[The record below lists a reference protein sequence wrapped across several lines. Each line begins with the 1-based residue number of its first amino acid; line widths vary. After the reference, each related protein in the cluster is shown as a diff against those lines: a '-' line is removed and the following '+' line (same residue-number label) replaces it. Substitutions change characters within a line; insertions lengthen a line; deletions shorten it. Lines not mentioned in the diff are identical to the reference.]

1 MVLSALVYL
10 VAIYLLSGLKVV
22 YQYERGVKF
31 TLGKFSKIMQPGLRI
46 VFPVIQ
52 TWTRMDLRVNVVDV
66 PDQDCISK
74 DNVSVKVNAVLY
86 FKVTNPEYAVIR
98 VEDYYYAIS
107 QFAQTTMRNI
117 VGEATLD
124 ELLISR
130 DKISERIRTIVDKA
144 TDAWG
149 IDMHAVELK
158 DISLPEEMQR
168 TMAKEAETERE
179 RRAMIIISEGEKAAS
194 KNLMEAAKILGSSK
208 GAIHLRTLQNFNDIS
223 SDPTNTIVF
232 AVPLEAIDALEG
244 KR

>member
-1 MVLSALVYL
+1 
-10 VAIYLLSGLKVV
+10 
-22 YQYERGVKF
+22 
-31 TLGKFSKIMQPGLRI
+31 
-46 VFPVIQ
+46 
-52 TWTRMDLRVNVVDV
+52 MDLRVNVVDV